1 MSAAVLTSAARKTK
15 PPQQCG
21 VSIHFQDVDVSIP
34 PGIMDHEAFRKW
46 ARSPECPQRGR
57 FAFFHNQIWADVSME
72 QAYTHNVVKSEFAV
86 VLTPMCRSQKV
97 GRYFTDGMLLT
108 NERLGFTTV
117 PDGIFITFDAL
128 ESGLVREV
136 AGKQGGCVEFAGAPK
151 MVLEIVSESSE
162 NKDRQF
168 VKLYYQAGIEEY
180 WLVDVRFEAIRF
192 EIYKRGARRFVATRP
207 QSDGWL
213 KSQVFGRFFRLLR
226 STDVRGNPDFTLELK
241 ESLV

>member
-1 MSAAVLTSAARKTK
+1 MSAPVLTSASRKTK

-21 VSIHFQDVDVSIP
+21 VSIHFQDVDVNIP
-34 PGIMDHEAFRKW
+34 PGIVDHETFRKW

-57 FAFFHNQIWADVSME
+57 FAFFHNQIWADLSME
-72 QAYTHNVVKSEFAV
+72 QAYTHNAVKSEFSV

-108 NERLGFTTV
+108 NEGLGFTTV
-117 PDGIFITFDAL
+117 PDGIFISFDAL

-136 AGKQGGCVEFAGAPK
+136 AGKQGGCVEFVGAPK
-151 MVLEIVSESSE
+151 MVLEIVSDSSE

-192 EIYKRGARRFVATRP
+192 DIYKRISRRFVATRS
-207 QSDGWL
+207 QSEGWL
-213 KSQVFGRFFRLLR
+213 KSQAFERSFRLR
-226 STDVRGNPDFTLELK
+226 QSSEPRGNPDFRLEMK
-241 ESLV
+241 